1 MKKKLLS
8 LLVACTLL
16 SALAVLLPISASAQK
31 SPDGNALRFAAKATT
46 EPVID
51 GEIDEIW
58 NTTVA
63 MPFETPGYGYIKALW
78 KEKALYLMAE
88 LHDCTEITFLTAT
101 RFYNSTEAGTW
112 NWGGNRALTCTAT
125 TDSSAEDFTPTAPE
139 FIKKTWNGWAFSG
152 ADKTAKKTV
161 LTVKSKATEN
171 GFIVELKITLPA
183 GNTVEDQKADGFFG
197 LGAYVNGDYKI
208 GNCVG
213 IAETPRDDKL
223 GLTKSPYALYAVQ
236 TVEACKHQIWTDA
249 NCLAPKTCR
258 GCGKTEGEI
267 NPANHAK
274 EPTWE
279 ITDEKHKG
287 TYPCCNT
294 VVEGAHDWVNLD
306 IAVEPTCTTP
316 GKSSRKCKVCEKT
329 VDTAEI
335 PALGHDFAAEYTVD
349 QAPDCTNKGSESRH
363 CTRCDATTDARE
375 IAALGHDFAAEFT
388 KDSAADCTHD
398 GMESRHC
405 TRCNEV
411 TDSRKYEDALGHDL
425 TDWTIVKP
433 ATCAEPGSRH
443 KTCKRCWAEVELEE
457 VTVPHTAGEWVIDQE
472 AAVGVAGKR
481 HHVCTVCGAVFDE
494 ETIPALEKKGC
505 LGSLGTFSVAG
516 MLLLPAGI
524 MLGRKRK
531 RKQ

>member
-16 SALAVLLPISASAQK
+16 SALAVLLPISASAQP

-78 KEKALYLMAE
+78 LQKTLYLMAE
-88 LHDCTEITFLTAT
+88 VHDCTEITFLTAT

-112 NWGGNRALTCTAT
+112 NWGGNYGLTCTAT
-125 TDSSAEDFTPTAPE
+125 TDSAAEGYTPTAPD
-139 FIKKTWNGWAFSG
+139 FITKTWNGWAFSG
-152 ADKTAKKTV
+152 KNKTATKAIAKA
-161 LTVKSKATEN
+161 KATED
-171 GFIVELKITLPA
+171 GFIVEVKIPLLT
-183 GNTVEDQKADGFFG
+183 TTDVEDQKADGFFG

-236 TVEACKHQIWTDA
+236 TVEACKHQIWIDA
-249 NCLAPKTCR
+249 NCQAPKTCR

-294 VVEGAHDWVNLD
+294 VVEGAHDWVNLEV
-306 IAVEPTCTTP
+306 AVQPTCTTP

-329 VDTAEI
+329 VDTAEL

-349 QAPDCTNKGSESRH
+349 QAPDCTNKGS
-363 CTRCDATTDARE
+363 
-375 IAALGHDFAAEFT
+375 
-388 KDSAADCTHD
+388 
-398 GMESRHC
+398 ESRHC